1 MSCRVKRAL
10 GWLAALAAFG
20 GLFALRRLWNWGAI
34 PGERLRALPGDDLIP
49 APRLSTTRAIRIA
62 APPAAIWPWLVQIGW
77 RRAGWYSYDTLE
89 RLAGAADFVDGA
101 RSARRIVPELQA
113 LAVGDLIRLGPEPM
127 PAFAVA
133 QIEPERALVLHGAEG
148 ADGAGASWAFVLEP
162 HGADATRLIARFR
175 LTYPPTC
182 ANRLLWGASEAAHL
196 IMERKMLRGIRQRAQ
211 ASLWRWQRES

>member
-1 MSCRVKRAL
+1 MGRDSLSSACARCPATIDPC
-10 GWLAALAAFG
+10 AAPEHDA
-20 GLFALRRLWNWGAI
+20 
-34 PGERLRALPGDDLIP
+34 
-49 APRLSTTRAIRIA
+49 AIRIA
-62 APPAAIWPWLVQIGW
+62 ARRRVCPAVQFAGRRGLVQQRHVG
-77 RRAGWYSYDTLE
+77 AAS
-89 RLAGAADFVDGA
+89 GAADFVDGA

-196 IMERKMLRGIRQRAQ
+196 IGAQKPRGIRQRAQ

>member
-1 MSCRVKRAL
+1 MRRAAWIGMAL
-10 GWLAALAAFG
+10 AAALAG
-20 GLFALRRLWNWGAI
+20 PVLVWRLWDWGAT
-34 PGERLRALPGDDLIP
+34 PAERHRALPGDALVP
-49 APRLSTTRAIRIA
+49 APRIRSTRAVRIA
-62 APPAAIWPWLVQIGW
+62 APPGAIWPWLVQIGW